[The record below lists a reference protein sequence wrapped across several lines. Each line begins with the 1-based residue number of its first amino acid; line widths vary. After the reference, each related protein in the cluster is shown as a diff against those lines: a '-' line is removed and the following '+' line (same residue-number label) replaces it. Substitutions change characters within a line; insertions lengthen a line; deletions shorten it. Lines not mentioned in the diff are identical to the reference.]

1 MYKRKAFLVK
11 EFQMNTNINFN
22 KKYSTQDTDRHHGL
36 DYRLT
41 KLETRQIFFSIM
53 YDDMCDCAHTYSNLD
68 PCLLLAMNSFLF
80 SSKHLAMESPQA
92 VFSHFHVHVFSFN
105 I

>member
-1 MYKRKAFLVK
+1 MAITSPSASAVVLLY
-11 EFQMNTNINFN
+11 TNKQEISNIML
-22 KKYSTQDTDRHHGL
+22 RHHGL

-41 KLETRQIFFSIM
+41 KLETRQIFFSII
-53 YDDMCDCAHTYSNLD
+53 YDDMCDCSHTYSNLD
-68 PCLLLAMNSFLF
+68 PCLLLAIMNSSLF
-80 SSKHLAMESPQA
+80 SSKLLAMESPQA